1 MTMTEE
7 KLKFLGLGTVVEVED
22 LIALK
27 DIKYFVVVARAIGR
41 NNDDS
46 TLLRYM
52 LAPHPFG
59 DVPDQKENILR
70 ITASQIK
77 KVIHEGYTDELDEK
91 LLTDLESAMR
101 GSVAHTP
108 PSTKTEKSTSNNSEE
123 EQKKAEE
130 LAQEQEK
137 KAVEEE
143 KIKIQEMLKKD
154 PFYRFRKMKEA
165 EANDRTN

>member
-1 MTMTEE
+1 
-7 KLKFLGLGTVVEVED
+7 
-22 LIALK
+22 
-27 DIKYFVVVARAIGR
+27 
-41 NNDDS
+41 
-46 TLLRYM
+46 
-52 LAPHPFG
+52 
-59 DVPDQKENILR
+59 
-70 ITASQIK
+70 
-77 KVIHEGYTDELDEK
+77 
-91 LLTDLESAMR
+91 MR
-101 GSVAHTP
+101 GSVAQTP

-154 PFYRFRKMKEA
+154 QFYRFRKMKEA

>member
-1 MTMTEE
+1 MQALEETEISYFSP
-7 KLKFLGLGTVVEVED
+7 KDEV
-22 LIALK
+22 L
-27 DIKYFVVVARAIGR
+27 V
-41 NNDDS
+41 NTNS
-46 TLLRYM
+46 T
-52 LAPHPFG
+52 
-59 DVPDQKENILR
+59 
-70 ITASQIK
+70 
-77 KVIHEGYTDELDEK
+77 
-91 LLTDLESAMR
+91 
-101 GSVAHTP
+101 
-108 PSTKTEKSTSNNSEE
+108 EE